1 MKILW
6 DAGTPMVASDIV
18 KAGSSL
24 NINTVQASLRVLLKA
39 GLVEVADI
47 VYSGTV
53 LSRSYRPLI
62 SRDAYFD
69 AEYKDIVGNSSTS
82 SLIAA
87 FIRQEQDTSELERIE
102 QMIEKRK
109 KSRNHNNVYIIRTFY
124 YMFFCNYVPYYIS
137 LYSPLSCRKYISE
150 EYQRVVFWYS
160 SDLYTPFCPG

>member
-1 MKILW
+1 MKRKLSKRQLDVMKILW

-39 GLVEVADI
+39 GLIEVADI

-109 KSRNHNNVYIIRTFY
+109 KEIGES
-124 YMFFCNYVPYYIS
+124 
-137 LYSPLSCRKYISE
+137 
-150 EYQRVVFWYS
+150 Q
-160 SDLYTPFCPG
+160 